1 VGLDGGG
8 GGGLLDMFD
17 LFVMFNT
24 CRYRAGSCKLPVL
37 WNCSLFKGHMQ
48 ADVIL
53 YLYVFTVPS

>member
-1 VGLDGGG
+1 MDLETDFLEARWVGLDGGGGG

-37 WNCSLFKGHMQ
+37 
-48 ADVIL
+48 
-53 YLYVFTVPS
+53 